1 MNRFLARWLVNTIAI
16 AVAMY
21 VLNDLLKGQLPAT
34 PSQQDLVDYAPNL
47 KTIAPVALI
56 FGLINA
62 FLKPVLKILSCPL
75 RLLTMGLFT
84 FVINA
89 GLLLLTSNI
98 AQRLGLD
105 FKIDGFV
112 PALVGSIVISV
123 ISLVLSIFIPDE

>member
-21 VLNDLLKGQLPAT
+21 VLNDLLKGQLPAAPT
-34 PSQQDLVDYAPNL
+34 QDQVAGYAPQL

-56 FGLINA
+56 FGLVNA

-75 RLLTMGLFT
+75 RLMTMGLFT
-84 FVINA
+84 FVLNA

-98 AQRLGLD
+98 AQRLGID
-105 FKIDGFV
+105 FKIDGFI
-112 PALVGSIVISV
+112 PALVASVVISV